1 MPNFDIVKTHT
12 PNKSFR
18 VASVMG
24 KFDLQSNEIKEHFQG
39 SIDMPDSWQVGMIIG
54 KSGSGKTTIARQ
66 LFAES
71 YITNFEYGNQSI
83 LDDMP
88 ESKSVDE
95 ITKMFNS
102 VGFSTP
108 PSWLKPYHV
117 LSNGEKMRVDL
128 ARALLSENKLIVF
141 DEFTSVVDRQ
151 VAKIGSFAVQKAIRK
166 TNKQFIAVSCHY
178 DIEDWLL
185 PDWVFDTNDMTFR
198 LCEGQ
203 KKNRPEIRIEI
214 HECKDKE
221 LWNYFKKFHYLN
233 HEHSPSA
240 KKYVMTVNGEL
251 AGFCSYIQMAGHK
264 GRKMGHRVVVLP
276 DYQGIGIGQLLVNEI
291 AKIVNESGCKFSFT
305 TSNPQ
310 LIFAFKKNPEW
321 KITNIGRLVG
331 QKGWESIRRSDSKSR
346 ITCSILY
353 YPDNQIVTKQTNT
366 NR

>member
-1 MPNFDIVKTHT
+1 MPNFDIIKTHT
-12 PNKSFR
+12 PTKSFR

-24 KFDLQSNEIKEHFQG
+24 KFDLQSDKITEHFHG
-39 SIDMPDSWQVGMIIG
+39 CIDLPELWQVGMIIG
-54 KSGSGKTTIARQ
+54 KSGSGKTTISKQ
-66 LFAES
+66 LFPES
-71 YITNFEYGNQSI
+71 YITTFDYGKESI

-108 PSWLKPYHV
+108 PSWLKPYDV

-128 ARALLSENKLIVF
+128 ARALLSENELIVF

-151 VAKIGSFAVQKAIRK
+151 VAKIGSYATQKAIRK
-166 TNKQFIAVSCHY
+166 TKRQFIAVSCHY

-214 HECKDKE
+214 FECKDQK
-221 LWNYFKKFHYLN
+221 LWDYFKKFHYLN
-233 HEHSPSA
+233 HSHSVSA
-240 KKYVMTVNGEL
+240 KKYVMTVNNEL
-251 AGFCSYIQMAGHK
+251 AGFCSFIQMAGHK
-264 GRKMGHRVVVLP
+264 KRKMGHRVVVLP
-276 DYQGIGIGQLLVNEI
+276 DYQGIGIGQLFVNEI
-291 AKIVNESGCKFSFT
+291 AKMVTAQGCVFSFT

-321 KITNIGRLVG
+321 KITNMGRMVG
-331 QKGWESIRRSDSKSR
+331 NNGWEALRRSNSKAR
-346 ITCSILY
+346 ITCSIKY
-353 YPDNQIVTKQTNT
+353 EP
-366 NR
+366 

>member
-1 MPNFDIVKTHT
+1 MPNFDIIKTHT

-39 SIDMPDSWQVGMIIG
+39 SIDIPENWQVGMIIG
-54 KSGSGKTTIARQ
+54 KSGSGKTTIAKQ
-66 LFAES
+66 LFNDA
-71 YITNFEYGNQSI
+71 YITNFEYGTESI

-108 PSWLKPYHV
+108 PSWLKPYQV

-128 ARALLSENKLIVF
+128 ARALLSENELIVF

-166 TNKQFIAVSCHY
+166 TTKQFIAVSCHY

-214 HECKDKE
+214 FETKNSG
-221 LWNYFKKFHYLN
+221 LWNAFKKFHYLN
-233 HEHSPSA
+233 HSLNRTA
-240 KKYVMTVNGEL
+240 KKYIVCVNGEM
-251 AGFCSYIQMAGHK
+251 AGFCSYIQLAGHK
-264 GRKMGHRVVVLP
+264 KRKMGHRVVVFP
-276 DYQGIGIGQLLVNEI
+276 DYQGIGIGQL
-291 AKIVNESGCKFSFT
+291 IVNEVAKMVHSDGNIFSFT
-305 TSNPQ
+305 TTNPQ

-321 KITNIGRLVG
+321 KITHVGRLFG
-331 QKGWESIRRSDSKSR
+331 QKGWESIKNSCSKSR
-346 ITCSILY
+346 ITCSIRY
-353 YPDNQIVTKQTNT
+353 CPN
-366 NR
+366 

>member
-1 MPNFDIVKTHT
+1 MPDFDIIKTHT

-24 KFDLQSNEIKEHFQG
+24 KFDLQSNCIEEHFRG
-39 SIDMPDSWQVGMIIG
+39 NIELPDNWQVGMIIG
-54 KSGSGKTTIARQ
+54 KSGSGKTTIAKQ
-66 LFAES
+66 LFSDA
-71 YITNFEYGNQSI
+71 YITNFEYGNESI

-128 ARALLSENKLIVF
+128 ARALLSENELIVF

-166 TNKQFIAVSCHY
+166 TKKQFIAVSCHY

-264 GRKMGHRVVVLP
+264 ARKMGHRVVVLP

-321 KITNIGRLVG
+321 KITNVGRLVG

-353 YPDNQIVTKQTNT
+353 CPDNQQDTNKTNT
-366 NR
+366 NH